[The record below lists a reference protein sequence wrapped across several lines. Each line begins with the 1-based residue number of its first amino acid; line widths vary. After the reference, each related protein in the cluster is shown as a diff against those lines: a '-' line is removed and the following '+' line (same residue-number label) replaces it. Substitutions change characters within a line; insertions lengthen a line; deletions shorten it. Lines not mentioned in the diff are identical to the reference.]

1 MTLGDILQAARDKKG
16 KTVNTKRN
24 SLARMIM
31 AARETGRTNRDV
43 FDMLTDAEM
52 ASVFDFFTTSRA
64 LSSPTRSVWLRG
76 GNTIDRKIDCIK
88 TVRSLGIAPGEYT
101 GTIGL
106 KEAKDF
112 VEGSQCLMLNE
123 SQIRYL
129 DSYLRSNF
137 PLVWT
142 SY

>member
-1 MTLGDILQAARDKKG
+1 
-16 KTVNTKRN
+16 
-24 SLARMIM
+24 MIM